1 MDPIGPESDCEYT
14 QGGSKSVKSEKQTKK
29 TLSITLSGEEDRVLS
44 RLCALK
50 KTRKASYFADLAK
63 NQVKKE
69 LLNLAAE
76 EYRKGTASL
85 SALAT
90 KTGLDAP
97 SIMEEVARMTG
108 TDERAVEGFLSAVKA
123 ISDLNN
129 DPEFYRLAVKA
140 VKA

>member
-1 MDPIGPESDCEYT
+1 MDPIGYQSDRGYT
-14 QGGSKSVKSEKQTKK
+14 QGGIETMKSEKQPMTK
-29 TLSITLSGEEDRVLS
+29 LSIKLTGEEHRILS

-50 KTRKASYFADLAK
+50 KTNRRNYLAALAK
-63 NQVKKE
+63 RQVKKE
-69 LLNLAAE
+69 LLKFAAE
-76 EYRKGTASL
+76 QYRDGKASL
-85 SALAT
+85 SALAR

-108 TDERAVEGFLSAVKA
+108 ADERAVEGFLSAVKA
-123 ISDLNN
+123 ISDLKD